1 MRVSQLPI
9 FSRSCQTI
17 NIGINTEIEYS
28 DGVDE
33 LLISN
38 IAVSVLIEVVVN
50 TGELLGSHENTKF
63 RGHLLEFKLVQRA

>member
-17 NIGINTEIEYS
+17 IIGINNEIGYS

-33 LLISN
+33 LFVSN
-38 IAVSVLIEVVVN
+38 IAVSVLIEVVVH
-50 TGELLGSHENTKF
+50 TGKLLGGHENTKF